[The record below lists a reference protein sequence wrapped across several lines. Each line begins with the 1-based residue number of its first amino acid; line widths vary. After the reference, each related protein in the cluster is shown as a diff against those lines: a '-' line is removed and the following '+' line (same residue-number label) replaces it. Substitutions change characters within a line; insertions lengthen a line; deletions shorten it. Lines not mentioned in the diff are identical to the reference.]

1 MSDLYQP
8 VLEAMDELNHRVREV
23 QFTRGILGVIAVAIG
38 VLLSLMLIDLIF
50 SPPERWMQFALSAAG
65 LAIVLFFVWRWLY
78 RPSRKQLKPLEIARH
93 LETIHPELE
102 ERLSSAIELSRHP
115 DPGVSQS
122 MVKSVVHGAL
132 ADVEKIDPDQE
143 ITSRSVR
150 PFRNAAFLVGALML
164 IIFAVQPSK
173 SFRLA
178 GRTLMPWMDIGN
190 VWSSGMKIEPG
201 DLVALRGTP
210 IDLTMQMEVQRRPP
224 PVFLERS
231 GPDGTRSRERMPQ
244 LQLLH
249 TSQSASTSGLV
260 QHFALHIPEADESF
274 RYRISCGRRLSAW
287 HDIEV
292 VDRPSAEQLNVD
304 VEWPAYTGLGRVTE
318 TNELVSAVVGSII
331 HVELV
336 PNKEIGQ
343 FGLWYGD
350 PERAE
355 RLTESTRLLA
365 RWSFE
370 LTPEH
375 AGPITLRMRD
385 RHGFEGEATRMFDPV
400 PDSAPTV
407 DLLLPLESKLRLRS
421 DASLHLGAYVED
433 DSGVAGMEIVV
444 EGAGEPVRIPIAD
457 AFAASAIPGEPASF
471 DIGAVLKLRDLD
483 LSNTRAIKVWLE
495 AWDICPDEQ
504 RGRSRPV
511 FIAIDKDADSQLAQE
526 IERQAARAREELDKA
541 MKAVQEAKAAA
552 KKGSPLEVAERARE
566 ADAETRELAEALSES
581 MMNQL
586 GEEARETADAFTEP
600 AVQDAERVP
609 LTDSQ
614 EQENALR
621 QQVAQNMSEAEKA
634 LEEMKKDL
642 AELQEQLQQLADI
655 KELADRERG
664 IADAAGALEFGS
676 ESAEQPSEEQPGGE
690 QPGGEQADGEQPG
703 SEPSTEASAANNG
716 TKQSDQFDPLQAQ
729 QADATSQIGEAM
741 QKDDAAM
748 AGQRQAAAE
757 RSAELAQATGELAAI
772 QETLQQAAASGR
784 EGAADGSKSGTQDS
798 PTGTEGSGS
807 EGTEALR
814 DALQD
819 AIGAQQQ
826 ALAAEAAS
834 VEAADAGKASEG
846 APSDE
851 GAQPS
856 GEQTGKPGTEGNP
869 NPAGAEA
876 KSNPDPTNP
885 SGEQSGAEEN
895 EEASGGDN
903 PNGSPNGP
911 SGEGEPT
918 PNGQANGEGQ
928 PGNDNGQD
936 PQGAR
941 PSGSPTSN
949 AAQAASEAAKQLNA
963 GDLDAARAAAAQAA
977 AALDQSNAPGSDEL
991 AGRQQKLA
999 EQMDALAAG
1008 DLQDALARTRVSMA
1022 ERAAELAEQAKS
1034 FAAAEAAA
1042 GQGAQAGQ
1050 ALEAGQQLAAA
1061 ADAEQQAAQ
1070 GSQDGSGTGEGEPSQ
1085 EQMDAEQT
1093 AAEQLRAALE
1103 SLQALAQQAAEQA
1116 ASDQAGEN
1124 GNPLADALESA
1135 AQASTTDSPADMQQ
1149 GASEAADALD
1159 LAAQQAQQKLGLSKG
1174 IPGLPQAGRSE
1185 GMPVPMPG
1193 QPSGEP
1199 GSQPGSQQPGQAGG
1213 KPGQMAKN
1221 KGEGQ
1226 QEGEAG
1232 EGDSPEGGGAPDQD
1246 FSAVPPALE
1255 KLGVSASDWSR
1266 LRGRVDSRTGRTRTD
1281 GVPAEY
1287 RDLVERYF
1295 ESIASE
1301 R

>member
-78 RPSRKQLKPLEIARH
+78 RPGRKQLKPLEIARH
-93 LETIHPELE
+93 LETVHPELE

-249 TSQSASTSGLV
+249 TSQSANTSGLV

-274 RYRISCGRRLSAW
+274 RYRIACGRRLSAW

-400 PDSAPTV
+400 PDGAPTV

-444 EGAGEPVRIPIAD
+444 EGAGEPLRIPIAD
-457 AFAASAIPGEPASF
+457 AFAASAVPGEPASF

-483 LSNTRAIKVWLE
+483 LSKTQAIKVWLE
-495 AWDICPDEQ
+495 AWDISPDEQ

-511 FIAIDKDADSQLAQE
+511 FIGIDKDADSQLAQE

-541 MKAVQEAKAAA
+541 MRAVQDAKAAA

-621 QQVAQNMSEAEKA
+621 QQVAQNMSEAENA

-664 IADAAGALEFGS
+664 IADAAGALESGS
-676 ESAEQPSEEQPGGE
+676 ESAEQPSGE
-690 QPGGEQADGEQPG
+690 QPGGEQAG
-703 SEPSTEASAANNG
+703 SEPSAEASAANNG
-716 TKQSDQFDPLQAQ
+716 NKPSDQFDPLQAQ

-748 AGQRQAAAE
+748 AGQRQAAAQ

-784 EGAADGSKSGTQDS
+784 EGAADGSKAGTQDS
-798 PTGTEGSGS
+798 PAGTEGSGS
-807 EGTEALR
+807 DGTEALR

-834 VEAADAGKASEG
+834 VEAADAGKPSEG
-846 APSDE
+846 APSGE

-876 KSNPDPTNP
+876 GSTSDPTNP
-885 SGEQSGAEEN
+885 SGEQAGSEEN
-895 EEASGGDN
+895 AEASGGDN
-903 PNGSPNGP
+903 PNGSPSGA
-911 SGEGEPT
+911 SGEGEPM
-918 PNGQANGEGQ
+918 PNGQANGEGE
-928 PGNDNGQD
+928 PGNNNGQD
-936 PQGAR
+936 PPGAS
-941 PSGSPTSN
+941 PSGSPTPD
-949 AAQAASEAAKQLNA
+949 AAQAATEAAEQMAA
-963 GDLDAARAAAAQAA
+963 GDLDAARAAAVQAA
-977 AALDQSNAPGSDEL
+977 AALENSNAPGSDEL
-991 AGRQQKLA
+991 AERQQQLA

-1008 DLQDALARTRVSMA
+1008 DLQEALAKTRETMA
-1022 ERAAELAEQAKS
+1022 EQAAELAEQAKS

-1042 GQGAQAGQ
+1042 GQDAQAGQ

-1116 ASDQAGEN
+1116 ASDQAGAASGE
-1124 GNPLADALESA
+1124 NPLADALESA

-1232 EGDSPEGGGAPDQD
+1232 EGDSPEGGGAPEHD

-1266 LRGRVDSRTGRTRTD
+1266 LRGQVDSRTGRTRTD